1 MLHADPAA
9 RARWLERRVLLEGL
23 DAKHTPFGV
32 SPRHHKHLRRAQG
45 ALGVLLKA
53 IGLHGRGQRN
63 ALDIRLT
70 SHAFEFPDLPAA
82 FDGYRLLHVTD
93 PHFDTLDGID
103 ARVAELV
110 RSCEADLL
118 VLTGDYKRR
127 VRGPFDQVLPALEQV
142 VRAART
148 RDGAIALLGNHDPAA
163 MVAPL
168 EALGLRVLL
177 NETLSLAR
185 DEARLHLTGF
195 DDVHYFYTPAADAAA
210 AAAPPGFRVALVH
223 SPEFAFHAAR
233 AGYRLYICGH
243 THGGQV
249 CLPGGVPVLTA
260 NELGRGF
267 ANGRWRH
274 GDMQGFTSRGAGC
287 SGVPVRFF
295 SRGEVTLITLRR
307 AG

>member
-1 MLHADPAA
+1 MKESDPAA
-9 RARWLERRVLLEGL
+9 RARWLERRLHLEGL
-23 DAKHTPFGV
+23 DRRHTPFGI
-32 SPRHHKHLRRAQG
+32 SPRHRQHLRRAQRV
-45 ALGVLLKA
+45 LGVLLKLA
-53 IGLHGRGQRN
+53 GLHGLGQRN
-63 ALDIRLT
+63 ALDIGLT
-70 SHAFEFPDLPAA
+70 AQDFAFPDLPAA

-93 PHFDTLDGID
+93 PHFDTLEGT
-103 ARVAELV
+103 AERVAALV
-110 RSCEADLL
+110 RTCEADLL

-127 VRGPFDQVLPALEQV
+127 VSGPFEQVLPALEQV

-148 RDGAIALLGNHDPAA
+148 RDGAVALLGNHDPAA
-163 MVAPL
+163 MVPPL
-168 EALGLRVLL
+168 EALGLRVLI
-177 NETLSLAR
+177 NETLSIAR
-185 DEARLHLTGF
+185 ADSWLHLTGF

-210 AAAPPGFRVALVH
+210 AAAPAGFRVALVH

-260 NELGRGF
+260 SELGHRF
-267 ANGRWRH
+267 VSGRWRH
-274 GDMQGFTSRGAGC
+274 DGMHGFTSRGAGT
-287 SGVPVRFF
+287 SGLPVRFF